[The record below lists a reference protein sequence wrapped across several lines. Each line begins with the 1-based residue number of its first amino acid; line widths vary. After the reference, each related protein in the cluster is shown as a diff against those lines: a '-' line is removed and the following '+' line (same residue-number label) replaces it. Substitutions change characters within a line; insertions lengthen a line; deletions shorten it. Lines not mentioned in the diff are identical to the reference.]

1 MLFEDMGIKSLT
13 GQSFAFKEPLLEDSK
28 VSQQWYGG
36 GVGDVGRQWT
46 DGQMTDNDD
55 TGPERFLHAPC

>member
-1 MLFEDMGIKSLT
+1 MSFEDMGIKSLT
-13 GQSFAFKEPLLEDSK
+13 GQSFAFKDSK
-28 VSQQWYGG
+28 VSQHWYGG